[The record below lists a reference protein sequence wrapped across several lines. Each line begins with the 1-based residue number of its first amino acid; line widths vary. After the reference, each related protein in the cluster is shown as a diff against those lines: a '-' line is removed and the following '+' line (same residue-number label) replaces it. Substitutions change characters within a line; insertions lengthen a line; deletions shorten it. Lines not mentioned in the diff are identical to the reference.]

1 MKTAQTEP
9 ERQVPVQEARAQPEL
24 GPAAGQQPGP
34 QLAGALWGPLLVQ
47 ARQAPEQGRIRAAQ
61 V

>member
-24 GPAAGQQPGP
+24 GPAAGQQ
-34 QLAGALWGPLLVQ
+34 LAGALWGPLLVQ